1 MRANK
6 LIVPAALLLAAG
18 LAEGVSSWQESTY
31 SGSQAELGNQAADDA
46 ALASCVDKRTKNWQP
61 TSAER
66 RLDEIGWAKDLRDAL
81 KLAKE
86 NGRPV
91 FLFTYSGSAIRN
103 HAIAGQR
110 C

>member
-18 LAEGVSSWQESTY
+18 LAEGVSSWQV
-31 SGSQAELGNQAADDA
+31 SGQKPADDA
-46 ALASCVDKRTKNWQP
+46 ALASRVDKRTKDWQP
-61 TSAER
+61 TRAER

-91 FLFTYSGSAIRN
+91 FLFTYSGSAVRDR
-103 HAIAGQR
+103 AIAGQR

>member
-1 MRANK
+1 MLANK

-18 LAEGVSSWQESTY
+18 LTDGVSSWQA
-31 SGSQAELGNQAADDA
+31 SGLKPADLA
-46 ALASCVDKRTKNWQP
+46 GLASLVDKRTKDWQP

-66 RLDEIGWAKDLRDAL
+66 RLDEIGWARDLRDAL

-91 FLFTYSGSAIRN
+91 FLFTYSGSAVRD

>member
-1 MRANK
+1 MRPHK
-6 LIVPAALLLAAG
+6 LIVPATLLLAAG
-18 LAEGVSSWQESTY
+18 LVDGVSSWQES
-31 SGSQAELGNQAADDA
+31 GQKPAADDV
-46 ALASCVDKRTKNWQP
+46 ALASRVDKRTKDWQP

-66 RLDEIGWAKDLRDAL
+66 RLDEIGWARDLRDAL

-91 FLFTYSGSAIRN
+91 FLFTYSGSAVRD

>member
-1 MRANK
+1 MRANN

-18 LAEGVSSWQESTY
+18 LAEGVSSRQESGQKPAT
-31 SGSQAELGNQAADDA
+31 DDA
-46 ALASCVDKRTKNWQP
+46 ALAARVDKRIKDWQP
-61 TSAER
+61 ISAER

-91 FLFTYSGSAIRN
+91 FLFTYSGSAVRD

>member
-1 MRANK
+1 MRASK

-18 LAEGVSSWQESTY
+18 LAEGVSSWQES
-31 SGSQAELGNQAADDA
+31 GKKPGADDA
-46 ALASCVDKRTKNWQP
+46 ALDSRVDKRTKDWQP

-81 KLAKE
+81 KLAEE
-86 NGRPV
+86 NARPV
-91 FLFTYSGSAIRN
+91 FLFTYSGSAVRD